1 MCLSSERH
9 LGLWLWW
16 FLRALASLTECSLG
30 ASSLESHKDSWQ
42 AAVKCINGKR
52 REQVVGP
59 MQVSFLMLCPRED
72 RWSVDTSRKQGVC
85 TLLWNSKYASCSLF
99 LTSDIVEDN
108 SQPEGKGGYQV
119 SLSLKWKP
127 LQGWSK
133 RNLLPVNTAWD
144 FFSTLLTLWSWN
156 KVA

>member
-42 AAVKCINGKR
+42 AAVKCINGKK

-59 MQVSFLMLCPRED
+59 MQVSFLMLCPQED

-99 LTSDIVEDN
+99 LTSDIVEDKSTRREGWVPSLPFTQVKAIAGMKQEESSSCEHSVGFLLN
-108 SQPEGKGGYQV
+108 SSYTVE
-119 SLSLKWKP
+119 LK
-127 LQGWSK
+127 
-133 RNLLPVNTAWD
+133 
-144 FFSTLLTLWSWN
+144 
-156 KVA
+156 